1 MEIEMNNLK
10 FFEIDKVGGGY
21 LRLEAH
27 VASIEALSRPFKGG
41 ILHTVTTLAQRKEK
55 IFPAPHALR
64 D

>member
-1 MEIEMNNLK
+1 MNNLE

-21 LRLEAH
+21 LRLEAD

-41 ILHTVTTLAQRKEK
+41 ILHTVTTPLQRKEK
-55 IFPAPHALR
+55 LLPAPHALR